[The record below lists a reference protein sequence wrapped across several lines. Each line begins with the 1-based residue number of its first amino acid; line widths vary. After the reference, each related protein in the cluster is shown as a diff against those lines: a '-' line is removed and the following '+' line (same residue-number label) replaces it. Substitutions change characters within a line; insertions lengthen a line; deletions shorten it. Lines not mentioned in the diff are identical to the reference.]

1 VIISIIKMNNSK
13 ETYKQRKER
22 IKLSGT
28 LTTKVIP
35 DKTKYNRKKGKKHEL
50 KLDNKNGLK

>member
-1 VIISIIKMNNSK
+1 MNKLK
-13 ETYKQRKER
+13 ETSKQRKER

-35 DKTKYNRKKGKKHEL
+35 DKTKYNRKGKKHEL

>member
-1 VIISIIKMNNSK
+1 MNKLK
-13 ETYKQRKER
+13 ETSKQRKER

-35 DKTKYNRKKGKKHEL
+35 DKTKYNRKGKKHEI
-50 KLDNKNGLK
+50 KLDNKNDLK